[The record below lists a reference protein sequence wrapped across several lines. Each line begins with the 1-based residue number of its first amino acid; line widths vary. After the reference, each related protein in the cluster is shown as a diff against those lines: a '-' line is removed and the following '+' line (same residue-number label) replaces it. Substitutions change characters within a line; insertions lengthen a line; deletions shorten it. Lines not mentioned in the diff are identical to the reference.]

1 MKNIIPDKYD
11 EILSRLKSIEKLLQK
26 DRKPRLN
33 DLIDNSELL
42 QMLKISPRTA
52 QIWRNKG
59 LIGWSKIN
67 GKLYY
72 KASEIMQLHDKYYK
86 KAKRK

>member
-1 MKNIIPDKYD
+1 MSNINQDMYD
-11 EILSRLKSIEKLLQK
+11 EILRRLKTIEKLLQK
-26 DRKPRLN
+26 DRTQPLN
-33 DLIDNSELL
+33 DLIDNSQLL

-52 QIWRNKG
+52 QIWRDKG

-72 KASEIMQLHDKYYK
+72 KASEIMRLLDKYYK
-86 KAKRK
+86 KAKPK